1 MGKVKLQSSKIVLLV
16 CSEVQIGKKHTS
28 CGFEGVETLLVVC
41 WWRKVKLQSSKI
53 VLVACFEVQI
63 EKKHTSCGFEGVE
76 HCWLCVGGES

>member
-1 MGKVKLQSSKIVLLV
+1 MLV
-16 CSEVQIGKKHTS
+16 G
-28 CGFEGVETLLVVC
+28 
-41 WWRKVKLQSSKI
+41 KVKLQSSKI